1 MVGLRVVVLVGLAC
15 SLNGLER
22 RRNMPAENGPG
33 SVTPHWTD
41 IYEKP
46 NIYPPFHAAP
56 MPERNPDGFV
66 GADYWSAVLANK
78 IARHKDGVKRT
89 IQVEAEM
96 DKYKAQRAAQDVLRY
111 GPYPGLGKKYPYG
124 YENRSYDW
132 TWRPEPNIWPEKDD
146 AAYTQ
151 ARPVNMTQLSANR
164 TRWAAQRAHVED
176 VENATAARKAA
187 AAAHVVHLKWE
198 WGREQREI
206 AKNPLYIPNHPNH
219 TNATLGG
226 YLIAQQHAYKMPA
239 HDEDGTQVDGVYH
252 SKDQVG
258 NGGEAERERVAEAK
272 RVASARASQIAAINT
287 TYRTGV

>member
-1 MVGLRVVVLVGLAC
+1 M
-15 SLNGLER
+15 
-22 RRNMPAENGPG
+22 
-33 SVTPHWTD
+33 
-41 IYEKP
+41 
-46 NIYPPFHAAP
+46 
-56 MPERNPDGFV
+56 
-66 GADYWSAVLANK
+66 
-78 IARHKDGVKRT
+78 
-89 IQVEAEM
+89 
-96 DKYKAQRAAQDVLRY
+96 
-111 GPYPGLGKKYPYG
+111 
-124 YENRSYDW
+124 
-132 TWRPEPNIWPEKDD
+132 
-146 AAYTQ
+146 
-151 ARPVNMTQLSANR
+151 NMTQLSANR